1 MVGREHQNSI
11 GKETNL
17 MLTSIKIDNRMNGF
31 LGIPD
36 GAAKKPVVIH
46 LHERYGIVEHT
57 TDLGQKF
64 VDAGYVTIVPD
75 FFSRFTGDRVALAQ
89 GNDRCELSDEE
100 VLFDLDAV
108 VEHLKTIPQADLSK
122 VAMSG
127 VCQTGRQPILVA
139 AKRKLLSAAVV
150 LYGAVYDADWKSH
163 ALCPEPIDK
172 LMQEVSCPI
181 AAVFGE
187 LDNLIHRDN
196 IVRMFSV
203 LAEAKKSFDIRMY
216 ADAPHGFL
224 NDTMPGRFRPA
235 QAEAA
240 WNQITSF
247 LGSVFAGKWQK
258 GRAIWRFD
266 ADSSLDYDFSKM
278 KRWE

>member
-1 MVGREHQNSI
+1 
-11 GKETNL
+11 
-17 MLTSIKIDNRMNGF
+17 MLAPIKIENRMNGF
-31 LGIPD
+31 LGIPPEA
-36 GAAKKPVVIH
+36 GKRPVVIH

-75 FFSRFTGDRVALAQ
+75 FFSRFTGDRDALAK
-89 GNDRCELSDEE
+89 GDDRCELSDEE
-100 VLFDLDAV
+100 VLLDLDAV
-108 VEHLKTIPQADLSK
+108 VEYLKSVPQADLGK

-127 VCQTGRQPILVA
+127 VCQTGRQPILAA
-139 AKRKLLSAAVV
+139 AKRDYLKAAVV

-163 ALCPEPIDK
+163 PIRPEPIEK
-172 LMQEVSCPI
+172 LMQKISCPL

-203 LAEAKKSFDIRMY
+203 LAEAKKSFDIRIY

-224 NDTMPGRFRPA
+224 NDTMPGRFRPDQA
-235 QAEAA
+235 QTA

-247 LGSVFAGKWQK
+247 LKSVFAGEWEK

-266 ADSSLDYDFSKM
+266 ASSSLDYDFTKM

>member
-1 MVGREHQNSI
+1 
-11 GKETNL
+11 
-17 MLTSIKIDNRMNGF
+17 MLTPVKIDTRMNGF
-31 LGIPD
+31 LGVPD
-36 GAAKKPVVIH
+36 APGKKPVVIH

-75 FFSRFTGDRVALAQ
+75 FFSRFTGDRVALAR
-89 GNDRCELSDEE
+89 GDDRCELSDAE
-100 VLFDLDAV
+100 VLVDLDAV
-108 VEHLKTIPQADLSK
+108 VEYLKAVPQADMTK

-139 AKRKLLSAAVV
+139 AKRNLLSAAVV

-163 ALCPEPIDK
+163 PIRPEPIDT
-172 LMQEVSCPI
+172 LMREMSCPL

-196 IVRMFSV
+196 IVRMFGV
-203 LAEAKKSFDIRMY
+203 LAEAKKSFDIRVY

-224 NDTMPGRFRPA
+224 NDTMPGRFRPD
-235 QAEAA
+235 QANAA

-247 LGSVFAGKWQK
+247 LESVFAGKWQK

-266 ADSSLDYDFSKM
+266 ANSSLDYDFSKM

>member
-1 MVGREHQNSI
+1 
-11 GKETNL
+11 
-17 MLTSIKIDNRMNGF
+17 MLTPIKIDGRMNGF
-31 LGIPD
+31 MGIPD
-36 GAAKKPVVIH
+36 GSGKNPVVIH

-75 FFSRFTGDRVALAQ
+75 FFSRFTGDRLALAR
-89 GNDRCELSDEE
+89 GDDRCELSDEQ
-100 VLFDLDAV
+100 VLVDLDAV
-108 VEHLKTIPQADLSK
+108 VEYLNNVPQADMSK

-127 VCQTGRQPILVA
+127 VCQTGRQPILAA

-163 ALCPEPIDK
+163 RMRPEPIEK
-172 LMQEVSCPI
+172 LMQEMSCPLT
-181 AAVFGE
+181 AVFGE
-187 LDNLIHRDN
+187 LDNLIPRDN

-203 LAEAKKSFDIRMY
+203 LAQAKKSFDIRMY

-224 NDTMPGRFRPA
+224 NDTMPGRFRA
-235 QAEAA
+235 DQADAA

-247 LGSVFAGKWQK
+247 LRSVFAGEWKK
-258 GRAIWRFD
+258 DRAIWRFD
-266 ADSSLDYDFSKM
+266 ANSSLDYDFSKM

>member
-1 MVGREHQNSI
+1 
-11 GKETNL
+11 
-17 MLTSIKIDNRMNGF
+17 MLHPITIDNRMNGF
-31 LGIPD
+31 VGIPP
-36 GAAKKPVVIH
+36 GSGKKPVIIH

-57 TDLGQKF
+57 TDLGEKF
-64 VDAGYVTIVPD
+64 VSSGYVTIVPD
-75 FFSRFTGDRVALAQ
+75 FFSRFTGDRVALAR
-89 GNDRCELSDEE
+89 GDDRCELSDEE
-100 VLFDLDAV
+100 VLVDLDAV
-108 VEHLKTIPQADLSK
+108 VAHLQTIPEADLSK

-127 VCQTGRQPILVA
+127 VCQTGRQPLLVA
-139 AKRKLLSAAVV
+139 AKRNLLSAAVV

-163 ALCPEPIDK
+163 PLRPESIEK
-172 LMQEVSCPI
+172 IMQEISCPV

-196 IVRMFSV
+196 IVRMFSA
-203 LAEAKKSFDIRMY
+203 LAQAKKSFDIRVY

-247 LGSVFAGKWQK
+247 LAAVFAGKWDK
-258 GRAIWRFD
+258 NRAIWRFD
-266 ADSSLDYDFSKM
+266 ADTSLDYDFSKM

>member
-1 MVGREHQNSI
+1 
-11 GKETNL
+11 
-17 MLTSIKIDNRMNGF
+17 MLTAVKIDNRMNGF

-36 GAAKKPVVIH
+36 SAGKKPVVIH
-46 LHERYGIVEHT
+46 MHERYGIVEHT
-57 TDLGQKF
+57 TDLGEKF

-75 FFSRFTGDRVALAQ
+75 FFSRFTGDRIALAR
-89 GNDRCELSDEE
+89 GDDRCELNDEE
-100 VLFDLDAV
+100 VLIDLDAV
-108 VEHLKTIPQADLSK
+108 VEHLKAVPQADMSK
-122 VAMSG
+122 VAMAG

-163 ALCPEPIDK
+163 PIRPEPIDK
-172 LMQEVSCPI
+172 LMQEMSCPLT
-181 AAVFGE
+181 AVFGE

-203 LAEAKKSFDIRMY
+203 LAQAKKSFDIRMY

-235 QAEAA
+235 QADAA
-240 WNQITSF
+240 WSQITSF
-247 LGSVFAGKWQK
+247 LKSVFAGEWQT